1 MLKNDNINTIE
12 YGVNRVISDKVI
24 LKLVFPHRRE
34 NELRII
40 ASKNE
45 N

>member
-1 MLKNDNINTIE
+1 MIILLILYDMVT
-12 YGVNRVISDKVI
+12 RVINDKII
-24 LKLVFPHRRE
+24 LKLVFPHNRE